1 MGVTNKNPEI
11 HSEGVTPTATHWKHR
26 PDTGPHS
33 KRKQGGHTK
42 WPQRELE
49 NEKGEMHTKRGIQ
62 NRKQSL
68 HDRPISQ
75 KIRSMDHSK

>member
-33 KRKQGGHTK
+33 KRMRRGHTK
-42 WPQRELE
+42 WPQQELE
-49 NEKGEMHTKRGIQ
+49 YEKRKMHTKRGTQ
-62 NRKQSL
+62 NQNIIVSY
-68 HDRPISQ
+68 ITTTF
-75 KIRSMDHSK
+75 